1 MTKIVITIRDDG
13 DGVRVDSD
21 PPIEQ
26 LCERAKNPASLTSAE
41 GYAMA
46 ALITFKRIADGNANA
61 DDGLPFLVRARR
73 GREVH

>member
-1 MTKIVITIRDDG
+1 MTTVTIRIVDDG
-13 DGVRVDSD
+13 DGVNIECD
-21 PPIEQ
+21 PSIEQ

-41 GYAMA
+41 GYAMV
-46 ALITFKRIADGNANA
+46 ALITFKRIADGDANA

>member
-1 MTKIVITIRDDG
+1 MTTVTIRIIDDG
-13 DGVRVDSD
+13 DGVNIESD

-46 ALITFKRIADGNANA
+46 ALITFKRIADGNA